1 MTPPIPYAPG
11 ALRVFLVAQEDLT
24 ALVPAAS
31 VTTRDVPDPIRG
43 PFVTL
48 RGVGGSG
55 DDPLLRTPTVQVDA
69 WAPSLE
75 ILGGTTD
82 PEEVAWDIAAMAGQL
97 IGRARNISF
106 RGSAWSGHWRTGIV
120 TAIDKTRGPD
130 QPIYR
135 ATIRVDLKMRAART

>member
-1 MTPPIPYAPG
+1 MSAPIPFAPG
-11 ALRVFLVAQEDLT
+11 AARVFLVGQAAFT

-48 RGVGGSG
+48 RGMGGSG
-55 DDPLLRTPTVQVDA
+55 DDPMLRTPTVQLDA

-97 IGRARNISF
+97 LGRARNIPF
-106 RGSAWSGHWRTGIV
+106 CGSAWSGHWRTGIL
-120 TAIDKTRGPD
+120 TAVDKTRGPD
-130 QPIYR
+130 QLIFR
-135 ATIRVDLKMRAART
+135 ATIRVDLKMRAARA